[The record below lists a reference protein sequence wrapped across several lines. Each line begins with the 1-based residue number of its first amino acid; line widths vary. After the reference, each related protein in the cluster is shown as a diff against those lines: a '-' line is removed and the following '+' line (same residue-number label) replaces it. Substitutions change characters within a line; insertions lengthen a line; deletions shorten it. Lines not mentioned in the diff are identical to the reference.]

1 MIMNPKSLLYISGHN
16 PDTDTGVEKKVQD
29 LCAVARRFGYS
40 AKVICHY
47 PRTLSERRDMLRQM
61 LDSDAG
67 VVVLRSFNAFNL
79 RCRRLLKQ
87 AKRQGRILVLDQP
100 TPLASYMR
108 EIWGSSVSFGR
119 KTLSALRL
127 LINGPWGQRVFDRII
142 QYGNES
148 WFFSLGNK
156 SRTVLTGN
164 GIDVSRM
171 DLRSPL
177 YSESGSLRLV
187 GVASSVSP
195 WQGFDR
201 IIKAMGMLR
210 KKGSALSVEFE
221 VVGDCGGSHLKD
233 LAEREGVED
242 KVHFHGLRR
251 SDYIGD
257 LYSRCDLAV
266 SSLGLFRKGLS
277 TASVLK
283 AREYCLAGI
292 PFIACGTDPDFP
304 SDVPFRFEVPNDES
318 VEPIVDVMERFESER
333 KGFADSQIRDYALEH
348 LSYEH
353 KFNEMME
360 GLV

>member
-29 LCAVARRFGYS
+29 LCAVARRLGYS
-40 AKVICHY
+40 AQVICHY

-67 VVVLRSFNAFNL
+67 VVVLRSFNAFNFH
-79 RCRRLLKQ
+79 CHRLLKQ

-108 EIWGSSVSFGR
+108 EIWGASVSFGR
-119 KTLSALRL
+119 KALSTLRL
-127 LINGPWGQRVFDRII
+127 LINGPWGQWVFDRII

-148 WFFSLGNK
+148 WFFSFGNK
-156 SRTVLTGN
+156 GQTVLTGN

-171 DLRSPL
+171 DMRSPL
-177 YSESGSLRLV
+177 YGGSGSLRLV

-210 KKGSALSVEFE
+210 KKGSALSVDFE
-221 VVGDCGGSHLKD
+221 VIGDCKEEPLRE
-233 LAEREGVED
+233 LAATEGVAD
-242 KVHFHGLRR
+242 RVHFHGLRH
-251 SDYIGD
+251 SDYILD
-257 LYSRCDLAV
+257 VYSRCDLAV

-292 PFIACGTDPDFP
+292 PFIACGADPDFGKGI
-304 SDVPFRFEVPNDES
+304 PFRFEIPNDES

-333 KGFADSQIRDYALEH
+333 KGFTDSQIRDYALEH

-353 KFNEMME
+353 KFNEIME
-360 GLV
+360 DLV